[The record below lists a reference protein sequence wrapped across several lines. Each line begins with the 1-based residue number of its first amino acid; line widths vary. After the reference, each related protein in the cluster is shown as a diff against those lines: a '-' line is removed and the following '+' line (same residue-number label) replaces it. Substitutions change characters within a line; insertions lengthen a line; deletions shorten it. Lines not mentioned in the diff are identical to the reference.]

1 MKAIVLAG
9 GFGTRLRPVT
19 GALPKPLAPLVGR
32 PILEH
37 ILLLLKKHGFG
48 HADVTLWYK
57 PDDVQACFGA
67 GRRGVSLSYVVE
79 DIPVG
84 TAGSV
89 LLAAPEAKDTVLVLS
104 GDGLTSA
111 DLTAAIAFHRQR
123 KAAATLI
130 LQHVDIPLP
139 YGVVVTDPDGRIRRF
154 IEKPAVLSLCLT
166 AAAACEG
173 QSVVKMN
180 TMTSGSVKLDAA
192 AWWLAKVADGTADWA
207 QAKAFATG
215 ELGIAESE
223 LPDAIDTYAKRM
235 AAATAFKNKM
245 DVLVQQQQRD
255 VVDLQTMVNR
265 RDVAYSTSSNIVN
278 ALGTSQDGNAAN
290 F

>member
-1 MKAIVLAG
+1 MAIGIEQIATNRYAPSGCDAINLYSTGVEG
-9 GFGTRLRPVT
+9 G
-19 GALPKPLAPLVGR
+19 
-32 PILEH
+32 
-37 ILLLLKKHGFG
+37 
-48 HADVTLWYK
+48 
-57 PDDVQACFGA
+57 
-67 GRRGVSLSYVVE
+67 S
-79 DIPVG
+79 
-84 TAGSV
+84 
-89 LLAAPEAKDTVLVLS
+89 
-104 GDGLTSA
+104 GLT
-111 DLTAAIAFHRQR
+111 LGQLAIA
-123 KAAATLI
+123 
-130 LQHVDIPLP
+130 V
-139 YGVVVTDPDGRIRRF
+139 
-154 IEKPAVLSLCLT
+154 CLT
-166 AAAACEG
+166 AAAAYEG

-180 TMTSGSVKLDAA
+180 TMTAGSVKLDAA
-192 AWWLAKVADGTADWA
+192 AGWLAKVADGTADWA